1 MTELT
6 KEAALMEYVHQ
17 LEEQVISSGK
27 LNCELMTELLEY
39 KAKENK
45 ENEKAF

>member
-1 MTELT
+1 MTERT
-6 KEAALMEYVHQ
+6 REKALMEYIYQ
-17 LEEQVISSGK
+17 LEEQVVSSAK

-45 ENEKAF
+45 ENEKAL